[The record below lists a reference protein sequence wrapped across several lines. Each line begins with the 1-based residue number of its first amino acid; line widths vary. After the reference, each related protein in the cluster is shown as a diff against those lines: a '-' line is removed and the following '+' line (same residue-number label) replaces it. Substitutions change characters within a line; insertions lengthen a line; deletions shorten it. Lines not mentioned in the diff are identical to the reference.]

1 VNLGDPYYLPLTAMD
16 PMATNERNQN
26 GNENRSAKPKKPE
39 TDTNFIDGP
48 HGRHGG
54 SEESEGRPQER
65 SDPSHGDKRARNDDS
80 ADLP

>member
-1 VNLGDPYYLPLTAMD
+1 
-16 PMATNERNQN
+16 MATNERNQN
-26 GNENRSAKPKKPE
+26 GNGNRSAQPKHPE
-39 TDTNFIDGP
+39 THTDFIDEP

-65 SDPSHGDKRARNDDS
+65 SEKSERDKSPGNADR

>member
-1 VNLGDPYYLPLTAMD
+1 
-16 PMATNERNQN
+16 MATNERNQN
-26 GNENRSAKPKKPE
+26 GNGNRSAKPKHPE
-39 TDTNFIDGP
+39 TDTDFIDDP

-65 SDPSHGDKRARNDDS
+65 SDASERDKPEPKDDS